1 MNESSHSNMTVAV
14 VGNPTSNKG
23 RGAKTGEQVIS
34 LLQSAGDRHGF
45 EVIDVTGTS
54 FEDSLVKAKS
64 RRDEYDYLVV
74 VGGDG
79 MIALGTNA
87 VGCSG
92 KPLGIVATGSGNDFA
107 RGLELPV
114 NRVETAVDGIVGAMM
129 RGSHI
134 DVDMGL
140 VTSLPGGYAVDSST
154 GDELPRVQEAAVTAH
169 TVRGLLAV
177 DPLQSNMGLDF
188 TDEYLGEPNS
198 LDINR
203 YYAGML
209 SCGLDAS
216 INDRANHSH
225 LPNGTLR
232 YFAAVLVE
240 LTHMK
245 RYGYHIKATL
255 ADGSMDERDI
265 ISPLLTV
272 ANSRHIGGGIEVS
285 PYSRFS
291 DGLLDLIWMDH
302 VPNFVNA
309 RRPSRTPTMAGF
321 SPARY
326 LGGSAFAKSRSVVPM
341 TVTSRRC
348 SWPMVNT
355 SAICRSRSPRKA
367 GHCVCSCRRRS
378 PKRRLVT
385 AKSRRSKPLRV
396 TIVTPS
402 PEIFSIRKA

>member
-1 MNESSHSNMTVAV
+1 MTVAV

-140 VTSLPGGYAVDSST
+140 VTSLLGGYAVDSST

-177 DPLQSNMGLDF
+177 DPLQSNMDW
-188 TDEYLGEPNS
+188 
-198 LDINR
+198 
-203 YYAGML
+203 
-209 SCGLDAS
+209 
-216 INDRANHSH
+216 
-225 LPNGTLR
+225 
-232 YFAAVLVE
+232 
-240 LTHMK
+240 
-245 RYGYHIKATL
+245 
-255 ADGSMDERDI
+255 
-265 ISPLLTV
+265 ISPT
-272 ANSRHIGGGIEVS
+272 
-285 PYSRFS
+285 
-291 DGLLDLIWMDH
+291 
-302 VPNFVNA
+302 
-309 RRPSRTPTMAGF
+309 
-321 SPARY
+321 
-326 LGGSAFAKSRSVVPM
+326 
-341 TVTSRRC
+341 
-348 SWPMVNT
+348 NT
-355 SAICRSRSPRKA
+355 
-367 GHCVCSCRRRS
+367 
-378 PKRRLVT
+378 
-385 AKSRRSKPLRV
+385 
-396 TIVTPS
+396 
-402 PEIFSIRKA
+402 